1 MKFRHGVMEPSKKT
15 KQKILFNGMF
25 TFAQWRNSHY
35 DYKQTEKQQ
44 QNRDMAVAER
54 PADDDH
60 HEQTANIPSRA
71 QPKKK
76 NRKVK
81 HKKLDVDIH
90 FKVLGE
96 SLNW

>member
-1 MKFRHGVMEPSKKT
+1 
-15 KQKILFNGMF
+15 MF

-71 QPKKK
+71 QLKIKSKSKTQKTRRRYPFQGSGREFELVSRFVVGPIPKA
-76 NRKVK
+76 
-81 HKKLDVDIH
+81 
-90 FKVLGE
+90 
-96 SLNW
+96 